1 MSPAARVQGVEVVQ
15 ASQSPVVLVEANQ
28 IVLVFTAL
36 LVRGMAP
43 RTKFGLPALLT
54 LALRAVPPAEL
65 APVAGRVKFRL
76 LLPKGVG
83 ERTVRGRGM
92 GTGRR
97 VRADWRGGVS
107 VAVSV
112 AGGCRWRAHGGGGVC
127 GGSAASKLPGGG
139 APAPLAG
146 AGPGGPR

>member
-65 APVAGRVKFRL
+65 APVAGRVKVRL
-76 LLPKGVG
+76 LLAKVVV
-83 ERTVRGRGM
+83 ERTVR
-92 GTGRR
+92 
-97 VRADWRGGVS
+97 VRLMWTVRPIFMYWPVS
-107 VAVSV
+107 VPLPSTGAVP
-112 AGGCRWRAHGGGGVC
+112 AAPTGGGGLLPAAENPLKR
-127 GGSAASKLPGGG
+127 SA
-139 APAPLAG
+139 
-146 AGPGGPR
+146 

>member
-1 MSPAARVQGVEVVQ
+1 MSPAARGPGGEGGQACHSPGV
-15 ASQSPVVLVEANQ
+15 LGGGNQ

-76 LLPKGVG
+76 LLPKVVV
-83 ERTVRGRGM
+83 EPTVR
-92 GTGRR
+92 
-97 VRADWRGGVS
+97 VRLMWTVRPIFMYWPVS
-107 VAVSV
+107 VP
-112 AGGCRWRAHGGGGVC
+112 
-127 GGSAASKLPGGG
+127 LPSTG
-139 APAPLAG
+139 A
-146 AGPGGPR
+146 